1 MHPTQI
7 RGNRTFICSVV
18 FIDIVEYTKK
28 AVTEQIQVKER
39 LNALLAEALKDV
51 AANDRIILDTGDGV
65 AISFVGDPEDALFV
79 CLSLRHAIAEAAPG
93 DPAVLTMRIGINLG
107 PVKLIRDLNGQP
119 NIIGD
124 GINVA
129 QRIMGFAEPTQILVS
144 RSYFEVVSCLSE
156 TYAKLFHYE
165 GSRTDKHVR
174 EHEVYALG
182 DGTGEVQ
189 RSMEAAH
196 QAATTGKHTTAG
208 AKQTVVDQLSST
220 TIRLKENLRTKP
232 KISTAL
238 AVVAILVMA
247 IGVRGLREPPA
258 PQARAQAP
266 APAPAVKAPVTTKSI
281 ASAAEPKVTAAPAPV
296 PTPREKAAGPTARE
310 RAAAAA
316 AAKEKA
322 ARQAAAT
329 RPSGPT
335 PTPAPAAAEKA
346 VEPGL
351 LAFAIAPWGEVYVDG
366 KKLGVSPPLQ
376 EIQIGAGRHRI
387 EIKNTTFP
395 PYVQTV
401 EVKTGERIR
410 IRHLFR

>member
-1 MHPTQI
+1 MQI

-18 FIDIVEYTKK
+18 FIDIVEYTRK

-51 AANDRIILDTGDGV
+51 AANDRIILDTGDGA

-196 QAATTGKHTTAG
+196 HAATSGKHTTAG
-208 AKQTVVDQLSST
+208 ATQTVVDQLSST
-220 TIRLKENLRTKP
+220 TVRLKENLRTKP

-238 AVVAILVMA
+238 AVVAILVIA
-247 IGVRGLREPPA
+247 IGMRGLREPSAMQPE
-258 PQARAQAP
+258 AP
-266 APAPAVKAPVTTKSI
+266 APTVKAPVITKST
-281 ASAAEPKVTAAPAPV
+281 APAAEPKVAAAPAPV
-296 PTPREKAAGPTARE
+296 PAPKEKAAGSTARD
-310 RAAAAA
+310 RAAAATD
-316 AAKEKA
+316 KA

-329 RPSGPT
+329 RPSEPTPTPT
-335 PTPAPAAAEKA
+335 PTPAAAAAAEA

-351 LAFAIAPWGEVYVDG
+351 LAFAISPWGEVYIDG

-395 PYVQTV
+395 PHVQNV